1 MGIKEMEKYNN
12 YKCTCG
18 KTHNFSSE
26 VVTGDKVLYQ
36 LPLLCDRF
44 SAQKIFVLCDKNT
57 YKAAGEKVVE
67 ILKGANKEVNL
78 FTYSAEKVLPD
89 ETSVGLAIMHFDPK
103 TDLIIGVGSGVI
115 NDIGKVVAKVTAKPY
130 FIVATAPSM
139 DGYASATSSV
149 EREGIKLS
157 LNSKCPEVI
166 IGDFEILSAAPLKAM
181 LSGLGDM
188 LAKYIAVTEWK
199 ITNIVTGE
207 YYCEEVASLVRLA
220 LNKCVS
226 NAAKLLQRDKDAVKS
241 VFEGLIISGAAME
254 YAGLSRPASGVE
266 HYISH
271 ILDMRSVAFKTP
283 VETHGIQCAIGTL
296 YALKMYEHLKKQTPN
311 REKALDFVKS
321 YDYSKHADFLKEF
334 IGKSS
339 EILIELEKKE
349 QKYNPTLHKERLSV
363 IINNW
368 DSILETVSKEL
379 PPYEDILNLWKEL
392 GGPVALADIG
402 VDNAL
407 LPEIFTATKDIR
419 NKYCLSFL
427 AWDLGLTDE
436 LLNNIS

>member
-1 MGIKEMEKYNN
+1 
-12 YKCTCG
+12 
-18 KTHNFSSE
+18 
-26 VVTGDKVLYQ
+26 
-36 LPLLCDRF
+36 
-44 SAQKIFVLCDKNT
+44 
-57 YKAAGEKVVE
+57 
-67 ILKGANKEVNL
+67 
-78 FTYSAEKVLPD
+78 
-89 ETSVGLAIMHFDPK
+89 
-103 TDLIIGVGSGVI
+103 
-115 NDIGKVVAKVTAKPY
+115 
-130 FIVATAPSM
+130 
-139 DGYASATSSV
+139 V

-271 ILDMRSVAFKTP
+271 VLDMRSVAFKTP

-311 REKALDFVKS
+311 REKALAFVKS
-321 YDYSKHADFLKEF
+321 YDYSKHTEFLREF
-334 IGKSS
+334 IGKSA
-339 EILIELEKKE
+339 EILIKLEKKE
-349 QKYNPTLHKERLSV
+349 QKYNPTLHERRLDV

-368 DSILETVSKEL
+368 NTILETINKEL
-379 PPYEDILNLWKEL
+379 PPYEDILTLWKGL
-392 GGPVALADIG
+392 GGPISLEDIG
-402 VDNAL
+402 VDNVL
-407 LPEIFTATKDIR
+407 LPQIFSATKDIR

-436 LLNNIS
+436 LLKIV

>member
-1 MGIKEMEKYNN
+1 MSIKEMEKYNN
-12 YKCTCG
+12 YKCPCG
-18 KTHNFSSE
+18 KIHSFSSE
-26 VVTGDKVLYQ
+26 VVTGIKILDQ
-36 LPLLCDRF
+36 LPSLCDKF
-44 SAQKIFVLCDKNT
+44 SAHKIFVLCDKNT

-67 ILKGANKEVNL
+67 ILKEADKEVDL

-89 ETSVGLAIMHFDPK
+89 ETSVGLAVMHFDPK
-103 TDLIIGVGSGVI
+103 SDLIIGVGSGVI
-115 NDIGKVVAKVTAKPY
+115 NDIGKVVAKVTGKPY

-166 IGDFEILSAAPLKAM
+166 LGDFEILSAAPLKAM

-199 ITNIVTGE
+199 ITNIINGE
-207 YYCEEVASLVRLA
+207 YYCDEIASLVRLA

-226 NAAKLLQRDKDAVKS
+226 NADKLLQRDKEAVKS

-271 ILDMRSVAFKTP
+271 VLDMRSVAFKTP

-311 REKALDFVKS
+311 REKALAFVKS
-321 YDYSKHADFLKEF
+321 YDYSKHTEFLREF
-334 IGKSS
+334 IGQSA
-339 EILIELEKKE
+339 EILIKLEKKE
-349 QKYNPTLHKERLSV
+349 QKYNPTLHERRLDV

-368 DSILETVSKEL
+368 NTILETINKEL
-379 PPYEDILNLWKEL
+379 PPYEDILNLWKGL
-392 GGPVALADIG
+392 GGPVCLEDIG

-407 LPEIFTATKDIR
+407 LPQIFSATKDIR

-436 LLNNIS
+436 LLKII